1 MLQINVKENGRKKP
15 MTQWFV
21 GKASK
26 ILSTLQSEQTI
37 FLRKGTPA
45 DKRLK

>member
-1 MLQINVKENGRKKP
+1 MLKKKTEKKP